1 MEPYSGMKDILLG
14 YDTDLHFEN
23 GDLMTVTGIDY
34 IERELY
40 KLLITEPGDWNLNR
54 RLGCSPNIFSGSQ
67 NTREVGKQIQSYLLE
82 GLKATASPGTIDVR
96 VVPTNYDTV
105 MIFID
110 LIIPEYPIDSIIF
123 EFDFINGIKNFNK
136 IDKKVTKPKSSVNY
150 KVNDITNMKR
160 PNKYWEKLKN
170 QNFD

>member
-1 MEPYSGMKDILLG
+1 MEPFSGMKDVLIG

-34 IERELY
+34 IEKEIY
-40 KLLITEPGDWNLNR
+40 KLLITEPGDWKLNPR
-54 RLGCSPNIFSGSQ
+54 IGCSPNEFSGSQ
-67 NTREVGKQIQSYLLE
+67 NTREVGKKIQLHLLE
-82 GLKATASPGTIDVR
+82 GLRQTTNPGILDIR

-110 LIIPEYPIDSIIF
+110 LLLPEYPTDTIIF
-123 EFDFINGIKNFNK
+123 EFDFTNGIKNFNK
-136 IDKKVTKPKSSVNY
+136 IDRRVTKPRSSPNY

-160 PNKYWEKLKN
+160 PNKYWKTLRD
-170 QNFD
+170 QNFE

>member
-1 MEPYSGMKDILLG
+1 MEPFSGMKDVLIG

-23 GDLMTVTGIDY
+23 GDLMTVTGLDY

-54 RLGCSPNIFSGSQ
+54 NLGCSPNIFSGAQ
-67 NTREVGKQIQSYLLE
+67 NTRETAKQIQLYLLE
-82 GLKATASPGTIDVR
+82 GLAETSRPGTLNIR

-110 LIIPEYPIDSIIF
+110 LILPDYPTDNIIF
-123 EFDFINGIKNFNK
+123 EFDFINGIKKFNK
-136 IDKKVTKPKSSVNY
+136 IDKKVTKPRSSVDY

-160 PNKYWEKLKN
+160 PNKYWSQLKN
-170 QNFD
+170 QNFE